1 MSDVQ
6 LLILDEIGIRLTN
19 ILKVNGY
26 RFDLKPKAIKRASLK
41 PFQSGDLPAVNYWPV
56 ADDKTGKQGG
66 MELKELG
73 VTIEVYDVTRDEPFT
88 DLGIKI
94 GNDVATALFRS
105 TSFPKV
111 TDTVSPALGGLV
123 SELSVNSLVP
133 IISEGSSPWCGALLD
148 VTVKYNINLGDF
160 SAVTNF

>member
-6 LLILDEIGIRLTN
+6 LIILDEIGLRFTN
-19 ILKVNGY
+19 ILKANGY
-26 RFDLKPKAIKRASLK
+26 GFDMKLKAIRRASLK
-41 PFQSGDLPAVNYWPV
+41 PFVTGDLPAINYWPV
-56 ADDKTGKQGG
+56 ADDKTGKTGG
-66 MELKELG
+66 VEEKELSL
-73 VTIEVYDVTRDEPFT
+73 TIEVYTVTRDEPFT
-88 DLGIKI
+88 DLGMKV

-105 TSFPKV
+105 TSFPAIS
-111 TDTVSPALGGLV
+111 DPISPALGGLV

-160 SAVTNF
+160 SAVFNF